1 MEDQRS
7 GHDGDAFDPIGC
19 APSRDVLTLYIL
31 LARILAAT
39 QHKRATVGKIGHR
52 RDRVTAFLAC
62 DTVKLTA
69 LDRQAVGTISRNL

>member
-31 LARILAAT
+31 LARILAAA
-39 QHKRATVGKIGHR
+39 QHECTAVGEVGQR
-52 RDRVTAFLAC
+52 RYGIAAFLAC